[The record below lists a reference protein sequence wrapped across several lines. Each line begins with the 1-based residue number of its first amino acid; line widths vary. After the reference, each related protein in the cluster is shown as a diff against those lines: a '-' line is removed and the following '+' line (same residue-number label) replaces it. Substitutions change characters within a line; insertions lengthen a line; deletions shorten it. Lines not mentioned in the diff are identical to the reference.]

1 MEIAFNLILLIFCF
15 AVLIKGADFLVDAA
29 SYIAA
34 FLGVPS
40 LIIGLTIVAFGTSC
54 PEAGVSIVSSIAGN
68 NSLSISNVVGSNVFN
83 LLVVVGLSAVIGSI
97 AAPKDLLKFD
107 FPICL
112 FFSALLVVSCW
123 DLKFTRIEGIIYV
136 ACIVAY
142 CVFLI
147 IRSRKGRSADNDDEI
162 SEPSKP
168 RTGKGALL
176 RILVIVAAV
185 AAIYLSSRGIVSSCT
200 FFAKLFGI
208 SDTVIGLTIVALG
221 TSLPELVTSLVAYKK
236 GENSIALGNIIGS
249 NIFNILFV
257 LGLAGTISPLDLVRE
272 NVTDAII
279 CLGITVMSFVF
290 ALTGKKVNRP
300 EGAVMLIVYAAYM
313 AFVFLREF
321 NIIAI

>member
-1 MEIAFNLILLIFCF
+1 MEILFNLVLLIVCF
-15 AVLIKGADFLVDAA
+15 IVLIKGADFMVDAA

-83 LLVVVGLSAVIGSI
+83 LLVVVGLTAVIGTV
-97 AAPKDLLKFD
+97 AAPRDLMKLD

-112 FFSALLVVSCW
+112 FFSALLIVSCL
-123 DLKFTRIEGIIYV
+123 DMKFTRIEGIIYV
-136 ACIVAY
+136 VCIVAY

-147 IRSRKGRSADNDDEI
+147 IRSKKGRNADNDDAI
-162 SEPSKP
+162 PEPSKP
-168 RTGKGALL
+168 RTAKGALL
-176 RILVIVAAV
+176 RVLVIAAAV
-185 AAIYLSSRGIVSSCT
+185 AAIYLSSRGIVYSCT

-257 LGLAGTISPLDLVRE
+257 LGIAGSISPLDLLRE
-272 NVTDAII
+272 NVTDSII
-279 CLGITVMSFVF
+279 CFGVTVLTFVF
-290 ALTGKKVNRP
+290 ALTGKKINRL
-300 EGAVMLIVYAAYM
+300 EGVVMLLVYAAYM

-321 NIIAI
+321 NIVAI

>member
-1 MEIAFNLILLIFCF
+1 MEIAFNLVLLIACF
-15 AVLIKGADFLVDAA
+15 AILIKGADFLVDAA

-54 PEAGVSIVSSIAGN
+54 PEAGVSIVSSMAGN
-68 NSLSISNVVGSNVFN
+68 NSLSISNVVGSNAFN
-83 LLVVVGLSAVIGSI
+83 LLVVVGLTAVIGTV
-97 AAPKDLLKFD
+97 AAPKDLMKLD

-112 FFSALLVVSCW
+112 FFSALLIFSCW

-136 ACIVAY
+136 ASIIAY

-147 IRSRKGRSADNDDEI
+147 IRSRKGRSADNNDDI
-162 SEPSKP
+162 PEPSKP
-168 RTGKGALL
+168 RTGKGSLL
-176 RILVIVAAV
+176 RVLIIVVAI
-185 AAIYLSSRGIVSSCT
+185 AAIYLSSRGIVHSCT

-249 NIFNILFV
+249 NLFNILFV
-257 LGLAGTISPLDLVRE
+257 LGIAGAISPLDLLRE
-272 NVTDAII
+272 NVTDTII
-279 CLGITVMSFVF
+279 CLAVTVLTFVF
-290 ALTGKKVNRP
+290 AVTGKKINRV
-300 EGAVMLIVYAAYM
+300 EGVVMLLVYAGYM

-321 NIIAI
+321 NVIAI

>member
-1 MEIAFNLILLIFCF
+1 MDILFNLGLLIICF
-15 AVLIKGADFLVDAA
+15 IVLIKGADFMVDAA

-54 PEAGVSIVSSIAGN
+54 PEAGVSIVSSMAGN

-83 LLVVVGLSAVIGSI
+83 LLVVVGLTAVIGTV
-97 AAPKDLLKFD
+97 AAPKDLMRFD
-107 FPICL
+107 FPVCL
-112 FFSALLVVSCW
+112 FFSAILIASCW
-123 DLKFTRIEGIIYV
+123 DLKFTRLEGIIYV
-136 ACIVAY
+136 TCIVLY
-142 CVFLI
+142 CVSLV
-147 IRSRKGRSADNDDEI
+147 IRSKRGKNTDNNDEI
-162 SEPSKP
+162 PEPSKP
-168 RTGKGALL
+168 RTGIGALL
-176 RILVIVAAV
+176 RIFIIIAAV
-185 AAIYLSSRGIVSSCT
+185 AAIYLSSQGIVSSCT

-249 NIFNILFV
+249 NIFNVLFV
-257 LGLAGTISPLDLVRE
+257 LGIAGAISPLDLLRE

-279 CLGITVMSFVF
+279 CLSITVMSFVF
-290 ALTGKKVNRP
+290 ALTGKKINRP
-300 EGAVMLIVYAAYM
+300 EGAVMLLAYAGYM
-313 AFVFLREF
+313 VFIFLREF

>member
-1 MEIAFNLILLIFCF
+1 MQIALNLVLLTGCF
-15 AVLIKGADFLVDAA
+15 FVLIKGADFLVDAA

-54 PEAGVSIVSSIAGN
+54 PEAGVSVVSSLAGN
-68 NSLSISNVVGSNVFN
+68 NSLSISNVVGSNAFN
-83 LLVVVGLSAVIGSI
+83 LLVVVGLTAVIGTV
-97 AAPKDLLKFD
+97 AAPRDLMKFD

-112 FFSALLVVSCW
+112 FFSALLVFSCW
-123 DLKFTRIEGIIYV
+123 DLQFSRVEGIIYV
-136 ACIVAY
+136 ACIMIY
-142 CVFLI
+142 CTFLVF
-147 IRSRKGRSADNDDEI
+147 RARKGRSVDNDDPQPA
-162 SEPSKP
+162 PSKP

-176 RILVIVAAV
+176 RVLVIAAAV
-185 AAIYLSSRGIVSSCT
+185 AAIYLSSRGIVHSCS

-249 NIFNILFV
+249 NLFNILFV
-257 LGLAGTISPLDLVRE
+257 LGIAGAISPLELLRE
-272 NVTDAII
+272 NVTDSII
-279 CLGITVMSFVF
+279 CLAITVITFVF
-290 ALTGKKVNRP
+290 AVTGKKINRA
-300 EGAVMLIVYAAYM
+300 EGFIMLLIYAGYM

-321 NIIAI
+321 NVIAI

>member
-1 MEIAFNLILLIFCF
+1 MDILFNLGLLIICF
-15 AVLIKGADFLVDAA
+15 IVLIKGADFMVDAA

-54 PEAGVSIVSSIAGN
+54 PEAGVSIVSSMAGN

-83 LLVVVGLSAVIGSI
+83 LLVVVGLTAVIGTV
-97 AAPKDLLKFD
+97 AAPKDFMRFD

-112 FFSALLVVSCW
+112 FFSAILIASCW
-123 DLKFTRIEGIIYV
+123 DLKFTRLEGIIYV
-136 ACIVAY
+136 TCIVLY
-142 CVFLI
+142 CVFLV
-147 IRSRKGRSADNDDEI
+147 IRSKRGKNTDNNDEI
-162 SEPSKP
+162 PEPSKP
-168 RTGKGALL
+168 RTGIGALL
-176 RILVIVAAV
+176 RVFIIIAAV
-185 AAIYLSSRGIVSSCT
+185 AAIYLSSQGIVSSCT

-249 NIFNILFV
+249 NIFNVLFV
-257 LGLAGTISPLDLVRE
+257 LGIAGAISPLDLLRE

-279 CLGITVMSFVF
+279 CLGITVISFVF
-290 ALTGKKVNRP
+290 ALTGKKINRA
-300 EGAVMLIVYAAYM
+300 EGFVMLLMYAGYM
-313 AFVFLREF
+313 TFVFLREF
-321 NIIAI
+321 NVIAI

>member
-1 MEIAFNLILLIFCF
+1 MEILLNLAILIICF
-15 AVLIKGADFLVDAA
+15 IVLIKGADIMVDAA

-54 PEAGVSIVSSIAGN
+54 PEAGVSVVSSLAGN

-83 LLVVVGLSAVIGSI
+83 LLVVVGLTAVIGTV
-97 AAPKDLLKFD
+97 AAPRDLMKLD

-112 FFSALLVVSCW
+112 FFSGLLVVSCW
-123 DLKFTRIEGIIYV
+123 DLKFTRVEGIIYV

-142 CVFLI
+142 CAFLV
-147 IRSRKGRSADNDDEI
+147 IRSKKGRNADNDDGI
-162 SEPSKP
+162 AEPSKP

-176 RILVIVAAV
+176 RVFIIIVSV
-185 AAIYLSSRGIVSSCT
+185 AAIYLSSRGIVYSCT

-221 TSLPELVTSLVAYKK
+221 TSLPELVTSLVAYRK

-249 NIFNILFV
+249 NLFNILFV
-257 LGLAGTISPLDLVRE
+257 LGLAGTISPLALLKE
-272 NVTDAII
+272 NVTDSII
-279 CLGITVMSFVF
+279 CLGVTLITFIF
-290 ALTGKKVNRP
+290 AITGKKVNRG
-300 EGAVMLIVYAAYM
+300 EGAAMLLIYAGYM

-321 NIIAI
+321 NVISF

>member
-1 MEIAFNLILLIFCF
+1 MEILFNLFLLVFCF
-15 AVLIKGADFLVDAA
+15 AVLIKGADFMVDAA

-54 PEAGVSIVSSIAGN
+54 PEAGVSVVSSIAGN

-83 LLVVVGLSAVIGSI
+83 LLVVVGLSAVIGTI
-97 AAPKDLLKFD
+97 AAPKDLLKLD

-112 FFSALLVVSCW
+112 FFSGLLVVSCW
-123 DLKFTRIEGIIYV
+123 DLKFTRLEGIIYV
-136 ACIVAY
+136 ACIVLY
-142 CVFLI
+142 CAFLV
-147 IRSRKGRSADNDDEI
+147 IRSRKGRTADNDDEI
-162 SEPSKP
+162 AEPSKP

-176 RILVIVAAV
+176 RVFVIIAAI
-185 AAIYLSSRGIVSSCT
+185 AAIYLSSRGIVYSCT

-279 CLGITVMSFVF
+279 CLGVTVMSFVF

-300 EGAVMLIVYAAYM
+300 EGTVMLLVYAAYM
-313 AFVFLREF
+313 VFVFLREF

>member
-1 MEIAFNLILLIFCF
+1 MDIALNLALLIFCF
-15 AVLIKGADFLVDAA
+15 FVLIKGADFMVDAA

-54 PEAGVSIVSSIAGN
+54 PEAGVSVVSSIAGN

-83 LLVVVGLSAVIGSI
+83 LLVVVGLSAAIGSI

-112 FFSALLVVSCW
+112 FFSALMVVSCW
-123 DLKFTRIEGIIYV
+123 DLQFTRLEGIVYV
-136 ACIVAY
+136 VCIVLY
-142 CVFLI
+142 CAFLVV
-147 IRSRKGRSADNDDEI
+147 RSKKGRSADNDDPVP
-162 SEPSKP
+162 EPAKP

-176 RILVIVAAV
+176 RILVIVVSV

-200 FFAKLFGI
+200 FFAKLFGV

-249 NIFNILFV
+249 NLFNILFV
-257 LGLAGTISPLDLVRE
+257 LGLAGTISPLALLRE

-279 CLGITVMSFVF
+279 CLAVTVVSFIFAIT
-290 ALTGKKVNRP
+290 GRKVNRA
-300 EGAVMLIVYAAYM
+300 EGAVMLLIYAGYM
-313 AFVFLREF
+313 TFVFLREF
-321 NIIAI
+321 NVIAI

>member
-1 MEIAFNLILLIFCF
+1 MDILFNLGLLIICF
-15 AVLIKGADFLVDAA
+15 IVLIKGADFMVDAA

-54 PEAGVSIVSSIAGN
+54 PEAGVSIVSSMAGN

-83 LLVVVGLSAVIGSI
+83 LLVVVGLTAVIGTV
-97 AAPKDLLKFD
+97 AAPKDLMRFD

-112 FFSALLVVSCW
+112 FFSAILIASCW
-123 DLKFTRIEGIIYV
+123 DLKFTRLEGIIYV
-136 ACIVAY
+136 TCIVLY
-142 CVFLI
+142 CVFLV
-147 IRSRKGRSADNDDEI
+147 IRSKRGKNTDNNDEI

-168 RTGKGALL
+168 RTGIGALL
-176 RILVIVAAV
+176 RVFIIIAAV
-185 AAIYLSSRGIVSSCT
+185 AAIYLSSQGIVSSCT

-249 NIFNILFV
+249 NIFNVLFV
-257 LGLAGTISPLDLVRE
+257 LGIAGAISPLDLLRE

-279 CLGITVMSFVF
+279 CLSITVMSFVF
-290 ALTGKKVNRP
+290 ALTGKKINRP
-300 EGAVMLIVYAAYM
+300 EGAVMLLVYAGYM
-313 AFVFLREF
+313 VFIFLREF

>member
-1 MEIAFNLILLIFCF
+1 MDILINLALLIFCF
-15 AVLIKGADFLVDAA
+15 IVLIKGADFMVDAA

-54 PEAGVSIVSSIAGN
+54 PEAGVSIVSSLAGN

-97 AAPKDLLKFD
+97 AAPGDLIKLD
-107 FPICL
+107 FPICIL
-112 FFSALLVVSCW
+112 FSGLLVFSCW
-123 DLKFTRIEGIIYV
+123 DLQFTRVEGIIYV
-136 ACIVAY
+136 ACIIAY

-147 IRSRKGRSADNDDEI
+147 FRSKKGRSADNDDAI
-162 SEPSKP
+162 PEPSKP

-176 RILVIVAAV
+176 RVFVIIIAV
-185 AAIYLSSRGIVSSCT
+185 AAIYLSSQGIVHSCT

-208 SDTVIGLTIVALG
+208 SDTIIGLTIVALG

-249 NIFNILFV
+249 NLFNILFV
-257 LGLAGTISPLDLVRE
+257 LGIAGAISPLSLLRE

-279 CLGITVMSFVF
+279 CLGITVISFVF
-290 ALTGKKVNRP
+290 ALTGKKINRA
-300 EGAVMLIVYAAYM
+300 EGFVMLLMYAGYM